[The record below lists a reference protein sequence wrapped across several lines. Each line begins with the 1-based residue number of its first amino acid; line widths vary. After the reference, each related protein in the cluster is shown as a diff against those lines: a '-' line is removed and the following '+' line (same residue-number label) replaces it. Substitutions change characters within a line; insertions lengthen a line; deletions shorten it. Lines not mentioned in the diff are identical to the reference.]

1 MNQGIVIDIGAR
13 IVGYEDSLKKLKE
26 ALNNIDINSKIGK
39 TISKEIEQAE
49 QAVKN
54 LNKNLTPKVT
64 SNSQL
69 DNLIEKYNSVG
80 DLIETIGQKIQ
91 KVNLGDLDFKNNTGI
106 QNLTSQL
113 QELEQQLSGKI
124 NSSMQELIS
133 NSTLS

>member
-64 SNSQL
+64 SN
-69 DNLIEKYNSVG
+69 
-80 DLIETIGQKIQ
+80 
-91 KVNLGDLDFKNNTGI
+91 
-106 QNLTSQL
+106 
-113 QELEQQLSGKI
+113 
-124 NSSMQELIS
+124 
-133 NSTLS
+133 